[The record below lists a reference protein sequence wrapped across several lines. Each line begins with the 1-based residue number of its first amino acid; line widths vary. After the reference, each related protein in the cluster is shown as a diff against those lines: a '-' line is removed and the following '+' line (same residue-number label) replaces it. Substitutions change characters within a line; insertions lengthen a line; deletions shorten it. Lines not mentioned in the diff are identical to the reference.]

1 MEYLVWIL
9 AGVAI
14 LIGVLG
20 TVIPAVPGTPL
31 IFAGAL
37 LIGWWHNYSTIGV
50 GALTLLGV
58 LAALGV
64 LVDFIASSLGAK
76 RVGASSWALL
86 GATLGSFLGL
96 FFSIPGIIIGPF
108 LGGYLGELFAGT
120 SLRQATK
127 VGVGTW
133 VGLLLGTVFKVA
145 IALSM
150 VGFLA
155 ISLFV

>member
-108 LGGYLGELFAGT
+108 LGGYLGELVAGT

-133 VGLLLGTVFKVA
+133 IGLLFGTVFKVA

-150 VGFLA
+150 VGFLV